1 MKLLMRGVFWFGLYV
16 FLVTFPLVVAAVVV
30 PRGGSISFLV
40 NLADGLGYLALA
52 MMALE
57 LALVSRMDQASGA
70 FGQDALLQFHRGMG
84 LGALGLV
91 LLHPLLLVSSRAY
104 PIAVLGLGVAIP
116 LPIRLGTFAALTAL
130 LLVATSLLRKRF
142 KVSYEAWRLLHGI
155 FAVLILLLVALH
167 VSGVGRFQ
175 AALPMRLLG
184 VGYLAIFL
192 GVFLR
197 YRLVRPL
204 LLWRRPWEVVENRAE
219 LGGART
225 IRVRPVGHAGFA
237 FQPGQFAWVN
247 LGRTP
252 FHLEQHPISMSS
264 DGDVAPGGDIAFTIR
279 ALGDWSGEAVPKL
292 KPGQRVWIDGPYGT
306 FSMDREEGAGYLFI
320 AGGVGITPIVSMLE
334 TMASRGDSRPV
345 VLFYGA
351 KTAADLTL
359 RATLEALTPRL
370 DLKVVYVLEHP
381 AADWAGEHGFIN
393 TELLRRHL
401 PKNLVHFQCFVCGP
415 PVLMDLMEVDLPS
428 LGVPVDRVHAERFDM
443 V

>member
-1 MKLLMRGVFWFGLYV
+1 MKLLMRGIFWFGLYV

-30 PRGGSISFLV
+30 PRGGSVSFLV

-84 LGALGLV
+84 LGAVALV
-91 LLHPLLLVSSRAY
+91 LLHPLLLLSSRAY
-104 PIAVLGLGVAIP
+104 PAAVLGLGAAIP

-130 LLVATSLLRKRF
+130 LMVATSLLRKRF
-142 KVSYEAWRLLHGI
+142 KVSYEAWRLLHGS
-155 FAVLILLLVALH
+155 FAVVILLLVALH

-175 AALPMRLLG
+175 AALPMRMLG
-184 VGYLAIFL
+184 AGYLAIFL

-204 LLWRRPWEVVENRAE
+204 LLWSRPWEVVENRPE

-225 IRVRPVGHAGFA
+225 IRVHPVGHVGFA

-279 ALGDWSGEAVPKL
+279 ALGDWSAEAVPKL
-292 KPGQRVWIDGPYGT
+292 SPGQRVWIDGPYGT
-306 FSMDREEGAGYLFI
+306 FSMDREEGAGYVFV

-334 TMASRGDSRPV
+334 TMASREDSRPV

-351 KTAADLTL
+351 KTLEDLTL
-359 RATLEALTPRL
+359 RSSLEALVARL
-370 DLKVVYVLEHP
+370 DLTMVFVIEHP
-381 AADWAGEHGFIN
+381 GPAWTGEHGFIN

-401 PKNLVHFQCFVCGP
+401 PKNFVHFQFFVCGP
-415 PVLMDLMEVDLPS
+415 PVLMDLMEAELPS
-428 LGVPVDRVHAERFDM
+428 LGVPVDRLHAERFDM

>member
-30 PRGGSISFLV
+30 PRGGSVSFLV

-84 LGALGLV
+84 LGAVAMV
-91 LLHPLLLVSSRAY
+91 LLHPLLLLSSRAY
-104 PIAVLGLGVAIP
+104 PMAVLGLGAAVP

-130 LLVATSLLRKRF
+130 LLVLTSLLRKRC
-142 KVSYEAWRLLHGI
+142 KVSYEAWRLLHGL
-155 FAVLILLLVALH
+155 FAVGILVLVACH
-167 VSGVGRFQ
+167 VFGVGRFQ
-175 AALPMRLLG
+175 AALPMRILG
-184 VGYLAIFL
+184 IGYLALFI

-225 IRVRPVGHAGFA
+225 IRVRPVGHGGFA

-264 DGDVAPGGDIAFTIR
+264 NGDVAPGGDLAFTIR

-292 KPGQRVWIDGPYGT
+292 CTGQRVWLDGPYGT
-306 FSMDREEGAGYLFI
+306 FSMDREEGAGYVFI
-320 AGGVGITPIVSMLE
+320 AGGVGITPVASMLE

-351 KTAADLTL
+351 RTAEDLTL
-359 RATLEALTPRL
+359 RAGLEALAPRL
-370 DLKVVYVLEHP
+370 DLKIVYVIEHP
-381 AADWAGEHGFIN
+381 APAWTGEHGFIN
-393 TELLRRHL
+393 TDLLRRHL
-401 PKNLVHFQCFVCGP
+401 PKNVVHFQFFVCGP
-415 PVLMDLMEVDLPS
+415 PVLMDLMEVVLPV
-428 LGVPVDRVHAERFDM
+428 LGVPADRLHAERFDM

>member
-1 MKLLMRGVFWFGLYV
+1 MRGVFWFGLYV

-30 PRGGSISFLV
+30 PRGGSVSFLV

-84 LGALGLV
+84 LGAVGLV
-91 LLHPLLLVSSRAY
+91 LLHPLLLLSSRAY
-104 PIAVLGLGVAIP
+104 PVAQLGLGAAVP
-116 LPIRLGTFAALTAL
+116 LSIRLGTFGALTSL
-130 LLVATSLLRKRF
+130 LLVGTSLLRKRF

-155 FAVLILLLVALH
+155 LAVVILLLVALH

-175 AALPMRLLG
+175 AALPMRILG
-184 VGYLAIFL
+184 AGYLAIFI

-197 YRLVRPL
+197 YRLLRPL

-225 IRVRPVGHAGFA
+225 IRICPVGHAGFA

-292 KPGQRVWIDGPYGT
+292 SVGQRVWIDGPYGT
-306 FSMDREEGAGYLFI
+306 FSMDREEGAGYVFI

-345 VLFYGA
+345 VLVYGA

-359 RATLEALTPRL
+359 RAAIEALTPRL

-381 AADWAGEHGFIN
+381 GADWAGERGFIN

-401 PKNLVHFQCFVCGP
+401 PKNFVHFQCFVCGP

-428 LGVPVDRVHAERFDM
+428 LGLPMDRLHAERFDM